1 MTACY
6 LFTVLIMTTTLTHN
20 DKPIEDFTEGEI
32 ASMEPGERG
41 DIITNAQRFVV
52 AGGNITPEQC
62 ANLTRLLVYV
72 RRRAVKDN
80 PRATA
85 AAREAATITAA
96 TLDDI

>member
-1 MTACY
+1 
-6 LFTVLIMTTTLTHN
+6 MTTLPPLTHN

-32 ASMEPGERG
+32 ALMEPGERT
-41 DIITNAQRFVV
+41 DIITTAQRFVV
-52 AGGNITPEQC
+52 AGGEITPDQS

-85 AAREAATITAA
+85 AAHKASEVTAA

>member
-1 MTACY
+1 MTS
-6 LFTVLIMTTTLTHN
+6 LTHN

-32 ASMEPGERG
+32 AAMEPRERT
-41 DIITNAQRFVV
+41 DIITEAQRFVT
-52 AGGNITPEQC
+52 AGNHLTPDQC

-85 AAREAATITAA
+85 AAREAATVTAA
-96 TLDDI
+96 TLDDIGYRRPTRSLHHD

>member
-1 MTACY
+1 MTAEAQ
-6 LFTVLIMTTTLTHN
+6 LTYKG
-20 DKPIEDFTEGEI
+20 KPIEDYTEGEI
-32 ASMEPGERG
+32 ALMEPGERA
-41 DIITNAQRFVV
+41 DIITTAQRFVV
-52 AGGNITPEQC
+52 AGGHITPDQS

-85 AAREAATITAA
+85 AARQAAQITAA

>member
-1 MTACY
+1 
-6 LFTVLIMTTTLTHN
+6 MTTPSELTHN
-20 DKPIEDFTEGEI
+20 DKPIESFTEGEI
-32 ASMEPGERG
+32 ALMEPRERT
-41 DIITNAQRFVV
+41 DIITTAQRYVNS
-52 AGGNITPEQC
+52 GGKITPDQS

-85 AAREAATITAA
+85 AAREAAQVTAA

>member
-1 MTACY
+1 MTAA
-6 LFTVLIMTTTLTHN
+6 LTHN

-32 ASMEPGERG
+32 ALMEPGERVE
-41 DIITNAQRFVV
+41 IITDAQRFVV
-52 AGGNITPEQC
+52 AGGNITPEQS

-72 RRRAVKDN
+72 RRRAVKNN

-85 AAREAATITAA
+85 AAREAAQVTAA

>member
-1 MTACY
+1 MTS
-6 LFTVLIMTTTLTHN
+6 LTHN
-20 DKPIEDFTEGEI
+20 DKPIEDYTEDEI
-32 ASMEPGERG
+32 ALMEPSERT
-41 DIITNAQRFVV
+41 DIITTAQRYVV
-52 AGGNITPEQC
+52 AGGEITPDQS

-85 AAREAATITAA
+85 AARASAQVTAA